1 MQKKIGPARRQ
12 RRTGPG
18 NYLERDPAVVRDRLA
33 PERDPLDRVDAVLRE
48 LEEPERE
55 PLERGP
61 PERDEL
67 DRERDE
73 DALLERPF
81 DELRE
86 LLDERRR
93 LEERL
98 PPFRSAAGTSS
109 RATAF
114 ASCSICRA
122 RNFAIRSSSRRI
134 PRAIFAVS
142 LSPTDSANDSM
153 PV

>member
-1 MQKKIGPARRQ
+1 MQKEIGPARRQ

-48 LEEPERE
+48 LEEPER
-55 PLERGP
+55 
-61 PERDEL
+61 DEL

-93 LEERL
+93 LAERL

-122 RNFAIRSSSRRI
+122 RNFAIRSSSRRMS
-134 PRAIFAVS
+134 RAIFAVS